1 MRKRFFPLLS
11 RIALVN
17 RTYIASKAVL
27 LSLFIQAAP
36 KTKTAPATTF
46 PAPIS
51 IPIRPRKLAASSN
64 SLNQNESKSKIIL
77 VI

>member
-1 MRKRFFPLLS
+1 M
-11 RIALVN
+11 
-17 RTYIASKAVL
+17 
-27 LSLFIQAAP
+27 SLFIQAAP

-64 SLNQNESKSKIIL
+64 SLNQNESKSKLCDSHNMMHENNLDNKVYLGISDGG
-77 VI
+77 